1 MTSEGLA
8 SAILGR
14 PGQLSGR
21 GRMGPL
27 SPGLQD
33 GWVPSLLGY
42 RMDGDSVGEAHPH
55 ERWPDESQLTST
67 SDSSHLICPQ
77 PPRRN

>member
-8 SAILGR
+8 TAILGR
-14 PGQLSGR
+14 PVQLSGR

-33 GWVPSLLGY
+33 G
-42 RMDGDSVGEAHPH
+42 R
-55 ERWPDESQLTST
+55 
-67 SDSSHLICPQ
+67 
-77 PPRRN
+77 

>member
-33 GWVPSLLGY
+33 G
-42 RMDGDSVGEAHPH
+42 R
-55 ERWPDESQLTST
+55 
-67 SDSSHLICPQ
+67 
-77 PPRRN
+77 